1 MRSTFERKGRPQG
14 VKLGR
19 SLVGVHAVTQRQL
32 GNPTTVLPT
41 KVVRYGLVVLRCV
54 CEGLGDNTHI
64 SINNS
69 MRFAM

>member
-1 MRSTFERKGRPQG
+1 MRSTFERKSRPQG

-54 CEGLGDNTHI
+54 CEGLGTI
-64 SINNS
+64 TEFT
-69 MRFAM
+69 FA